1 MPFRNGV
8 VASALAT
15 GNCETAFSGGSVSRF
30 YSVALAFGLALP
42 FGQLSAQEPE
52 TTITLTVSPSFVDF
66 GDFGG
71 RFGAG
76 VIRLS
81 ASRSITRLT
90 GAEVSTFALAPLGG
104 MSSIPG
110 CAEGGTCRTYSTPN
124 MLTGASGSFYVYA
137 GESGLRL
144 SLGGGLVRALGGEGF
159 DKRSTV
165 AGLVGIDWIPP
176 SDNRFA
182 PTLAVRFLQLSTPI
196 AGARQLLLP
205 GVGIRF

>member
-1 MPFRNGV
+1 VKHFLSTI
-8 VASALAT
+8 A
-15 GNCETAFSGGSVSRF
+15 
-30 YSVALAFGLALP
+30 VALLLTLP
-42 FGQLSAQEPE
+42 ISLHAQDE

-90 GAEVSTFALAPLGG
+90 GAELSTFALAPLGG
-104 MSSIPG
+104 MTSIPG
-110 CAEGGTCRTYSTPN
+110 CVEGAACRTYSTPN
-124 MLTGASGSFYVYA
+124 MLSGASGSFYVYA

-144 SLGGGLVRALGGEGF
+144 ALGGGLVRALGGEGF
-159 DKRSTV
+159 DRRSTTAAV
-165 AGLVGIDWIPP
+165 VGLDWIP
-176 SDNRFA
+176 SSNNRFA
-182 PTLAVRFLQLSTPI
+182 PTLAVRFLQLSTPL

-205 GVGIRF
+205 GVGVRF